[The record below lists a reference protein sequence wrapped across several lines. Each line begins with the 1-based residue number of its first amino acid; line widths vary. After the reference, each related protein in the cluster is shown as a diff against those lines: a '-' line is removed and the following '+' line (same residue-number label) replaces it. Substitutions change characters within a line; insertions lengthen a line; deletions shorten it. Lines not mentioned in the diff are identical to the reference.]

1 MLKTNKNTSK
11 DGHKKSQIEEMAFWD
26 HAGVLRNVLIKIS
39 IVISV
44 CTVLLFYFMNDIF
57 DNIILAPCHA
67 DFPLYRLFSHITSYS
82 DLLPDFSNS
91 GFEVNLININ
101 LASQFFIHISTSFW
115 LSLILSTPVVLY
127 FLWGFVSPGLYPK
140 ERNGAKNALLMGNVM
155 FYIGVA
161 IGYFLV
167 FPLTLRFLSEYHVSE
182 LVPNQISLD
191 SYMDNFLGLIF
202 IMGLIFELPLVC
214 WGMGRIGIL
223 SRDFFSKYRR
233 HAIVLLLI
241 AAAFIT
247 PTGDPFTLTIVFM
260 PIYMLWE
267 ASSLLVKPGSKPA
280 KEPVLD

>member
-1 MLKTNKNTSK
+1 MLKTNNDLYK
-11 DGHKKSQIEEMAFWD
+11 DRQKRFPKEEMAFWD
-26 HAGVLRNVLIKIS
+26 HADVLRNVLIKIS

-44 CTVLLFYFMNDIF
+44 SAVVLFYFMNDIF

-67 DFPLYRLFSHITSYS
+67 DFALYRLFCRITEYS
-82 DLLPDFSNS
+82 DFLPDFSNS

-115 LSLILSTPVVLY
+115 LALILSTPIVLY
-127 FLWGFVSPGLYPK
+127 LLWEFVSPGLYNN
-140 ERNGAKNALLMGNVM
+140 ERKGAKTALLMGNAM
-155 FYIGVA
+155 FYAGVA
-161 IGYFLV
+161 VGYFVV
-167 FPLTLRFLSEYHVSE
+167 FPLTLRFLAEYHVSE
-182 LVPNQISLD
+182 QVPNQISLD

-214 WGMGRIGIL
+214 WLLGRIGIL
-223 SRDFFSKYRR
+223 TRDFFTKYRR

-247 PTGDPFTLTIVFM
+247 PTGDPFTLTIVFL

-267 ASSLLVKPGSKPA
+267 ASSMLVPKSSKSA
-280 KEPVLD
+280 QKQS